1 MRTTI
6 VTLLLAALALPVP
19 AFADAHVE
27 VSAVF
32 SPDENGLEGQLNV
45 NDATQEQWELLPGIG
60 PSTAKRLVEYRE
72 KQKFAAVNQV
82 MRIKGLGKKTFA
94 QIKPYLTLEG
104 KTTLH
109 ETAKAKKPSEP
120 EGDATGE

>member
-6 VTLLLAALALPVP
+6 VTLLLAALALPLP

-27 VSAVF
+27 ASAVF

-82 MRIKGLGKKTFA
+82 MR
-94 QIKPYLTLEG
+94 

-109 ETAKAKKPSEP
+109 ETAKSTKPSAP
-120 EGDATGE
+120 AGDATGE